1 MNSSQVN
8 PDPSVGSSPS
18 LPRRRILL
26 VDDNLNDQR
35 LLRHVLTSAN
45 VDVTL
50 ECNGQAAVDRIFCP
64 RHSDNSTFDLILMDL
79 RMPLLDGCDAT
90 RELRSGGYEGAI
102 VIVTASEDDSVREA
116 AFRAGCNDFLTKP
129 VQPSKLLDVVEK
141 YAAAATTLPTD

>member
-1 MNSSQVN
+1 
-8 PDPSVGSSPS
+8 
-18 LPRRRILL
+18 
-26 VDDNLNDQR
+26 
-35 LLRHVLTSAN
+35 
-45 VDVTL
+45 
-50 ECNGQAAVDRIFCP
+50 
-64 RHSDNSTFDLILMDL
+64 
-79 RMPLLDGCDAT
+79 MPLLDGCDAT